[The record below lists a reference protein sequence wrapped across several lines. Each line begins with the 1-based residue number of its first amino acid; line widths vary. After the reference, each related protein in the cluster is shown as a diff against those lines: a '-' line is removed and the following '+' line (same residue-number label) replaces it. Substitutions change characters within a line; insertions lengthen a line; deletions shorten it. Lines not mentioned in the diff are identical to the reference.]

1 MNFQTQRA
9 KMGGGGE
16 LHQSISL
23 KFQNTHHV
31 EKSKNFQK
39 KKKKKK
45 GYRRQRILLA
55 SNFLTVTLEV
65 RRKQS
70 NAFKI
75 LKEN

>member
-39 KKKKKK
+39 KKKKKRLQETENPISIK
-45 GYRRQRILLA
+45 L
-55 SNFLTVTLEV
+55 SN
-65 RRKQS
+65 S
-70 NAFKI
+70 NTGS
-75 LKEN
+75 